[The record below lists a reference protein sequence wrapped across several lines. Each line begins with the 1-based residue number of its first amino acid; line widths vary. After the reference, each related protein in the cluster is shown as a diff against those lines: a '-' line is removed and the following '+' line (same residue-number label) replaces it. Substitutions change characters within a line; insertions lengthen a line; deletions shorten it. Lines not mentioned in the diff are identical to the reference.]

1 MRIIYWISDV
11 CSSDPTYANIITMY
25 NASCAALND
34 PAQFPY
40 HFAFANS
47 KSQDVAAMT
56 AGTKKLVELGTIDDV
71 EKVATLIYNSGVS
84 QIVQEAMEKQFPRS
98 EEHTSELQSLMRI
111 SYAVFCLK
119 KKNTKSDKKLL
130 NKQH

>member
-1 MRIIYWISDV
+1 M
-11 CSSDPTYANIITMY
+11 N
-25 NASCAALND
+25 NASGAALND
-34 PAQFPY
+34 PGQFPY

-84 QIVQEAMEKQFPRS
+84 QIVQEAMEKQFPAAGFDIVANATFKPTATHTTVPRAKHRS
-98 EEHTSELQSLMRI
+98 P
-111 SYAVFCLK
+111 
-119 KKNTKSDKKLL
+119 N
-130 NKQH
+130 